1 MLEYNINEGQEFLLL
16 AQMAVKEKSNSK
28 VSQHFQGQCLAARV
42 ILEMGSFQKER
53 EHVKFMFI
61 VLSIAREGKLT
72 KAERRAANM
81 GKLPHLSRH
90 QHASVTVAS
99 SKVPTRKKRGSLG
112 KYTMPK
118 PHCFC
123 IDMQKACHLIHSP
136 TQNKDQLKP

>member
-42 ILEMGSFQKER
+42 ILKMGSSQKER
-53 EHVKFMFI
+53 EHVKLVFI
-61 VLSIAREGKLT
+61 VLSIARLT

-90 QHASVTVAS
+90 QHAPVTVAS
-99 SKVPTRKKRGSLG
+99 SKSPTRKKRGSLG
-112 KYTMPK
+112 KYTIPK
-118 PHCFC
+118 PHCSLLLYRRVESLSLNSFPYS
-123 IDMQKACHLIHSP
+123 K
-136 TQNKDQLKP
+136 